1 MKSKKHQLPRH
12 RQVSLVERLSRMTT
26 RRIILW
32 GVGLYLIT
40 VLIFSVLECLLQN
53 QFNYVGE
60 SSGANLGDYLYFNFI
75 TILTVGYGDL
85 SPHGDAFRTLAIV
98 EAFLGVGIFGL
109 FISILAVKSLLP
121 NEHSIVFSRYG
132 YYCLSEEKFMIIF
145 LNTSGDNIYNA
156 EICSY
161 FKLGGDW
168 KLTAPVKTPFF
179 SKSVQTY
186 FATGPISKTE
196 LGNYLQEH
204 DCLRV
209 GMEGGIGMT
218 KYSTSVQYNLDHII
232 VIDSGNDLK
241 NYEPFW
247 KVDDHLCSHDFEQHF
262 HYRPE
267 NAKTMK
273 EYFNII

>member
-1 MKSKKHQLPRH
+1 MMQKKHQLPRH
-12 RQVSLVERLSRMTT
+12 RRISMVERLSRMKTLK
-26 RRIILW
+26 IM
-32 GVGLYLIT
+32 LIGAGIYFFI
-40 VLIFSVLECLLQN
+40 VFIFSGIEYLVQDTQN
-53 QFNYVGE
+53 YLGE
-60 SSGANLGDYLYFNFI
+60 GGKHCFPDFLYFNFI

-85 SPHGDAFRTLAIV
+85 SPHGSLFRILSVI

-132 YYCLSEEKFMIIF
+132 YYCLDKKKFLIIF

-168 KLTAPVKTPFF
+168 QLSAPVKTPFF
-179 SKSVQTY
+179 SKSVQLY
-186 FATGPISKTE
+186 FATGEIEPGDLTK
-196 LGNYLQEH
+196 YLQSH

-218 KYSTSVQYNLDHII
+218 KYSTSVQYNLNEII
-232 VIDSGNDLK
+232 VINSSDELK

-247 KVDDHLCSHDFEQHF
+247 NVDNHLCSPEFQQHF
-262 HYRPE
+262 HYKPQD
-267 NAKTMK
+267 AKSMK
-273 EYFNII
+273 EYFGK